1 MNRRAAACERSANIL
16 LGLAPASLPPA
27 GLAMWAHD
35 RLRDEIRYDA
45 YTARSHEESGGSL
58 PHNDSYTLYGALENG
73 LAVGEGY
80 ALAYKRLCDAFG
92 IPCEVV
98 VGLRGGAEHA
108 WNVVQLVDDWYHV
121 DVAGNDQ
128 DGDPLD
134 YRWFL
139 KTDVAMQEEY
149 RYQSAQIP
157 ACDSGGLT
165 FEVVAERYFPERY
178 ARWLDAQTVN
188 NEQLTVNNEEEPVND
203 ELLPTNDEEPGEDE
217 PPVGEKPT
225 GEEEPPAD
233 EEQLTTEDGE
243 TGDAGD
249 AG

>member
-35 RLRDEIRYDA
+35 RLREEIRYDA

-80 ALAYKRLCDAFG
+80 ALAYKRLCDAFD

-98 VGLRGGAEHA
+98 VGIRGGAEHA
-108 WNVVQLVDDWYHV
+108 WNVVQLVGDWYHV

-165 FEVVAERYFPERY
+165 FEVVAERYFPDRY
-178 ARWLDAQTVN
+178 ARWLD
-188 NEQLTVNNEEEPVND
+188 EQLTIDNGQLTIGEDGETVEG
-203 ELLPTNDEEPGEDE
+203 TTEEPGEE
-217 PPVGEKPT
+217 PT
-225 GEEEPPAD
+225 GEEESPDD
-233 EEQLTTEDGE
+233 EEPVDDEPLPTTND
-243 TGDAGD
+243 
-249 AG
+249 